1 MVKLAE
7 LIFKYIKYKSF
18 NFEDEEKF
26 VCVQVNFVYSCE
38 KDFLFFYI
46 FHVLL

>member
-18 NFEDEEKF
+18 NLAEEENF
-26 VCVQVNFVYSCE
+26 VCVQVS
-38 KDFLFFYI
+38 
-46 FHVLL
+46 